1 MSSPVDLNSS
11 QYMELLLTEL
21 KNQNPMQPMKN
32 TEMMTQFSEL
42 TTARAMGE
50 MEDSFAEVLKMQK
63 LSGSVNLLGRRIR
76 YDDGEQNGSGTV
88 ESVSRSD
95 DGPRLVVDGRSIDL
109 DSVVRVV

>member
-1 MSSPVDLNSS
+1 MSSPIKLDSS

-50 MEDSFAEVLKMQK
+50 MENSFTDILKMQK
-63 LSGSVNLLGRRIR
+63 LSGGVDLLGREVR
-76 YDDGEQNGSGTV
+76 YDDGQQSGIGTV
-88 ESVSRSD
+88 ESISRSD
-95 DGPRLVVDGRSIDL
+95 GRTRLEVDGRSIAL